1 MKYRFVL
8 FLCFLLAITLNT
20 FASDIPKGN
29 KISIRT
35 GELISSDR
43 NVAGDSV
50 DAVLASDVVID
61 GKVIAREGDK
71 VGASVAFADPSR
83 SGKFSSPGSVAIRLD
98 TIETPEGTY
107 HLSTNQYTRQGQ
119 GRGRSAIPGGPGGGV
134 SIGSVGGIQRQ
145 SPFPTPDPSGVSIGG
160 SGPEA
165 VIPPQS
171 VLTFKTSGIS
181 KLVPK
186 N

>member
-1 MKYRFVL
+1 MKYRSILPL
-8 FLCFLLAITLNT
+8 FLFAVTLNI
-20 FASDIPKGN
+20 FAGDIPKGN

-50 DAVLASDVVID
+50 QAVLASDVVVN
-61 GKVIAREGDK
+61 GKVIAHEGDK

-134 SIGSVGGIQRQ
+134 SIDSVGGIQRQ
-145 SPFPTPDPSGVSIGG
+145 SPFPVPDASGARIGG
-160 SGPEA
+160 TGPEA

-171 VLTFKTSGIS
+171 VITFKTSSIS
-181 KLVPK
+181 KLVP
-186 N
+186 NN

>member
-1 MKYRFVL
+1 MKNRFILPL
-8 FLCFLLAITLNT
+8 FLFATALNL
-20 FASDIPKGN
+20 FGSDIPKGN

-35 GELISSDR
+35 GALISSDR
-43 NVAGDSV
+43 NVAGDNV
-50 DAVLASDVVID
+50 DAVLASDVVVN
-61 GKVIAREGDK
+61 GQVIAHEGDK

-134 SIGSVGGIQRQ
+134 SIGSVGGVQTR
-145 SPFPTPDPSGVSIGG
+145 SPFPVPDSSGVSVGG

-171 VLTFKTSGIS
+171 VLTFKTSAIS